1 MFFRTGSTGF
11 HFLFLNEGILVIL
24 IDCMIV
30 LSPFL
35 DVTRMSI
42 STVTYLAQLDSGIL
56 CLGNG
61 FP

>member
-35 DVTRMSI
+35 DVTRLSI
-42 STVTYLAQLDSGIL
+42 STVSYLAQLDSGIL

>member
-42 STVTYLAQLDSGIL
+42 STVSYLAQLDSGIL